1 VGEEPLGLRRVG
13 DARLLGIG
21 VYPIELRAEGM
32 EHRAKLIN
40 SRFQNPNHKPE
51 ISIPNPAKQ
60 PLRILVIPLCP

>member
-1 VGEEPLGLRRVG
+1 
-13 DARLLGIG
+13 LGIG

-32 EHRAKLIN
+32 EHRAKVIN